1 MSVRRAQA
9 EVDAAEFAEWMA
21 YNKLHPF
28 AGEVEYLGFAIVAS
42 TVANCMSSGKGKRW
56 KPDDFIPRFD
66 RQQKQSNTEIAATV
80 RSWCQM
86 QQKIHG
92 KKRSNTID

>member
-21 YNKLHPF
+21 YSKLHPF
-28 AGEVEYLGFAIVAS
+28 VGEVEYLGFAIVAS

-66 RQQKQSNTEIAATV
+66 RQPQQSQAEIAATV
-80 RSWCQM
+80 RSWLRT
-86 QQKIHG
+86 
-92 KKRSNTID
+92 KKNG